1 MNEQLV
7 TYPIYTGKKKRMI
20 TTYRNSKEG
29 NLLKISH
36 SRDLEYL
43 ESKYSLNTDYAF
55 AYIKNQSIKALVNK
69 HIEST
74 YFYQFD
80 IANFFGSINHDLL
93 YTKMENTAD
102 VFNEQIINECSNN
115 QSIGLALGLIPSP
128 FLSNIYLANFDQ
140 KLVLK
145 LQELDPNIIYTRY
158 SDDLT
163 ISSKTK
169 LDLNYLVKL
178 ISDLLAL
185 EKLSINTSKTKQF
198 ELVKKGQHIKI
209 LGLNLVRGE
218 LTNYVTVGR
227 KFKNNTYIEA
237 NPIKRQAMEAYI
249 NFNEQ

>member
-29 NLLKISH
+29 NLLKVSH

-69 HIEST
+69 HIDNR

-128 FLSNIYLANFDQ
+128 FLSNIYLSDFDYLLVN
-140 KLVLK
+140 KLKEIDSSV
-145 LQELDPNIIYTRY
+145 IYTRY

-169 LDLNYLVKL
+169 LDLNSLVKL
-178 ISDLLAL
+178 ISDLLEL
-185 EKLSINTSKTKQF
+185 DKVTINSSKTKQF

-218 LTNYVTVGR
+218 KSNYITVGR
-227 KFKNNTYIEA
+227 KFKNNTSIES
-237 NPIKRQAMEAYI
+237 NPVKRKAMEAYI
-249 NFNEQ
+249 NFNE